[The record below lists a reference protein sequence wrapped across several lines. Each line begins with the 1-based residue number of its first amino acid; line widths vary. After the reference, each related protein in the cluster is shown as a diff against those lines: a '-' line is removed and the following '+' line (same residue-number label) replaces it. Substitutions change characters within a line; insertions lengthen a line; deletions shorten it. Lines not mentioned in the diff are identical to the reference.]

1 MDELERSQAALGQAV
16 DRAKVGEDRELAD
29 QVRDTGERMVRQLF
43 GLLRMTR
50 THDLANDAFI
60 KPMNDFTTSL
70 GELVDLLGQVNMTAV
85 EGQVYMN
92 DIRIRL
98 DEGGD
103 LASKLGKELR
113 RHRIGGIVFH
123 GVPPLRGLRAVVEG
137 FADDPDPQRPR
148 TALQDRIEDAG
159 GSSIELQGIFRFRVS
174 GEQEGGRQIDG
185 RELTQRAADF
195 VDAAVDNLGADRIP
209 NPLPM
214 RRVVTDIADSGIDQA
229 ELWDESASASPF
241 GNHTLRITLLAML
254 IADGLGLTGEAIQDL
269 GVVAMFHDIGY
280 STREGAIPASGDDAG
295 HPGYAPPFSRH
306 ASAGARV
313 LLRQRGFHSAK
324 IVRALTV
331 LQHHVPHDDEGGC
344 PHLFARILHIAESYD
359 ALTTRARGPRLS
371 PPEALQRLQAYSN
384 TRYDPTLV
392 QILINAMGA
401 YPPGTMLQL
410 VDSRIVES
418 VGLARGEE
426 TWARPMVR
434 VRWDPELGEPEE
446 DVLVDLAKEGKV
458 RWALSSRGKPMLR

>member
-1 MDELERSQAALGQAV
+1 MDELERSQAALGQAI

-29 QVRDTGERMVRQLF
+29 QVRDTGERLARQLF

-50 THDLANDAFI
+50 THDLGNDAFV
-60 KPMNDFTTSL
+60 KPMDDFTNSL
-70 GELVDLLGQVNMTAV
+70 SELVDLLGQVNMTCV
-85 EGQVYMN
+85 EGQVYVN

-103 LASKLGKELR
+103 VASKLGKELR
-113 RHRIGGIVFH
+113 RHRIGGLVFH
-123 GVPPLRGLRAVVEG
+123 GVPPLRGMRAVVEG
-137 FADDPDPQRPR
+137 FAADPDPQRPR

-159 GSSIELQGIFRFRVS
+159 GTSIELQGIFRFRVS
-174 GEQEGGRQIDG
+174 GEQEGGRQIDA
-185 RELTQRAADF
+185 RELSQRAADF

-214 RRVVTDIADSGIDQA
+214 RRVVTDIADAGVDQTD
-229 ELWDESASASPF
+229 LWDESASASPF
-241 GNHTLRITLLAML
+241 GNHTLRITLLCML
-254 IADGLGLTGEAIQDL
+254 MAKGLGLTGEAIQDL

-280 STREGAIPASGDDAG
+280 STREGAIPARGDEAG

-331 LQHHVPHDDEGGC
+331 LQHHERHDGPDGP
-344 PHLFARILHIAESYD
+344 PHLFARVLHIAEAYD
-359 ALTTRARGPRLS
+359 ALTTRAHGPRLS

-410 VDSRIVES
+410 ADTRIVES
-418 VGLARGEE
+418 VGLARSEA
-426 TWARPMVR
+426 TWALPVAR
-434 VRWDPELGEPEE
+434 VRWDPDLGEPED
-446 DVLVDLAKEGKV
+446 DVLVDLAEGGRV
-458 RWALSSRGKPMLR
+458 RWALSSRGKPLMR